1 MWKSASGSKS
11 TATCRRS
18 SDFDPRFALKKSP
31 SAASRRACTML
42 ERSRRIA
49 GRGRKIGHP
58 LNFYRRRLQRGGT
71 RSLVPVCNLRPGGG
85 HRRIIFHRPAEICGG
100 ARGLGGTV
108 WRRSTRIFSWPPWPR
123 RNERS
128 STRLVMGGRHRRGR
142 RGRWWVISG
151 VEFSLAG

>member
-1 MWKSASGSKS
+1 MWRFALDSKS
-11 TATCRRS
+11 TAICRRS

-151 VEFSLAG
+151 VEFTLAG